1 MLYQNIFEYLRFS
14 LIWKLKNDISSIL
27 EEFEK
32 SQKQK
37 RLKIKA
43 WMEDL
48 KPILQNVIE
57 EFVEQL

>member
-1 MLYQNIFEYLRFS
+1 
-14 LIWKLKNDISSIL
+14 L

-37 RLKIKA
+37 RLKSKA

>member
-1 MLYQNIFEYLRFS
+1 
-14 LIWKLKNDISSIL
+14 L